1 VPGAWAVS
9 LPERPTTLFL
19 ENDMAIKNWLKDSY
33 KTHGN
38 TTDMKSK
45 ANGKN
50 MDDTPKGKVNRIGDK
65 ANNMD
70 RTSKQGNSSGG
81 GSVKQP
87 TSSAGNGG
95 TGGNVKMISGIVGS
109 RKQ

>member
-1 VPGAWAVS
+1 MALTKGNG
-9 LPERPTTLFL
+9 TTRF
-19 ENDMAIKNWLKDSY
+19 DWLKDSR

-38 TTDMKSK
+38 STDSMNRPKP
-45 ANGKN
+45 KN
-50 MDDTPKGKVNRIGDK
+50 TDDTPKGKVAAMGRKN
-65 ANNMD
+65 
-70 RTSKQGNSSGG
+70 TSETPTRKGNASGG
-81 GSVKQP
+81 GGVKQP